1 MERMQATRPDLIG
14 GDRRA
19 DKRYEIHLDLRWKL
33 VRRRRVLETG
43 SGHTVDL
50 SSGGILFEA
59 GRQLPVGFHLE
70 ISISWPIM
78 LHSVSPLQLVV
89 KAKIVRSE
97 DGRTAV
103 RILQHEFRTAGQ
115 AAEPRSRTA
124 TGSPLRLVPGL
135 DRGTRLAKIQ

>member
-1 MERMQATRPDLIG
+1 MRPDLIG

-43 SGHTVDL
+43 SGYTVDL

-89 KAKIVRSE
+89 KAKIVRSDE
-97 DGRTAV
+97 GRAAV

-115 AAEPRSRTA
+115 ATETRGRA
-124 TGSPLRLVPGL
+124 TPSTLRLVTGL
-135 DRGTRLAKIQ
+135 DRGTRVAKIQ

>member
-1 MERMQATRPDLIG
+1 MQLRQETRPDRIA

-19 DKRYEIHLDLRWKL
+19 DKRYEIRLDLRWKL

-43 SGHTVDL
+43 AGYTVDL

-70 ISISWPIM
+70 LWVSWPIM
-78 LHSVSPLQLVV
+78 LHSVSPLQLFVRG
-89 KAKIVRSE
+89 KIVRSQ

-103 RILQHEFRTAGQ
+103 RMQQHELRTAGQ
-115 AAEPRSRTA
+115 AAEASSRA
-124 TGSPLRLVPGL
+124 AGGSLHLMDGL
-135 DRGTRLAKIQ
+135 DRATSMAKIQ

>member
-1 MERMQATRPDLIG
+1 MERMQATRPNQIG

-19 DKRYEIHLDLRWKL
+19 DKRYEINLDLRWKL

-43 SGHTVDL
+43 AGHTVDL

-59 GRQLPVGFHLE
+59 GRQLPIGFHLE
-70 ISISWPIM
+70 ISVSWPIM

-89 KAKIVRSE
+89 KAKIVRSQ
-97 DGRTAV
+97 DALTAV

-115 AAEPRSRTA
+115 AAETQARPA
-124 TGSPLRLVPGL
+124 TGTLRLVPGL
-135 DRGTRLAKIQ
+135 DRVTRMTKVQ

>member
-1 MERMQATRPDLIG
+1 MERMQATKPDQIG

-43 SGHTVDL
+43 GGYTVDL

-89 KAKIVRSE
+89 KAKIVRSQ
-97 DGRTAV
+97 DTRTAV
-103 RILQHEFRTAGQ
+103 RIQQHEFRTAGQ
-115 AAEPRSRTA
+115 TTDARTRGAA
-124 TGSPLRLVPGL
+124 GPLRLIPGL
-135 DRGTRLAKIQ
+135 DRPTRLAKVQ

>member
-1 MERMQATRPDLIG
+1 MERFEAMRPDLIG

-43 SGHTVDL
+43 NGYTVDL

-115 AAEPRSRTA
+115 AAETRTRTA
-124 TGSPLRLVPGL
+124 PGSLRLVPGV
-135 DRGTRLAKIQ
+135 DRGTRLAKFQ